1 MKKVNYLDANNLYDW
16 AMSQSLPYGSFEWLS
31 QEEIK
36 NFDVNSTEKNSS
48 NRYLLKVI
56 LSILMNYMIF
66 IIVIH

>member
-1 MKKVNYLDANNLYDW
+1 
-16 AMSQSLPYGSFEWLS
+16 MSQSLPYGSFEWLS